1 MTKAAELAKMGEV
14 LTNSQIGGRRNMVIN
29 GAMLVAQRGTSFSSI
44 ADNAYSLD
52 RWLYYENGDS
62 VSDASQSTDTPNNNF
77 KNSLKLDVQT
87 ADTSVATGD
96 LTCFLQK
103 IEGLNTY
110 QLGWGTSDAETVT
123 LSFWVKS
130 TKTGIHSGAFK
141 NSAQDRSYVFEYTV
155 NASNTWEYKTI
166 TVAGDTSGTWLTTNG
181 IGVQVTFALMAGTV
195 FTKTAGSWGAGNNYG
210 SDNQVNVMDS
220 ASNEWYITG
229 VQLEVGEVATPFEH
243 RSFGEELRLAQRYH
257 YRINGKASGNTTIGM
272 GFSNVATQSYSHIA
286 LPVNMRTSPSVTGSG
301 FTASD
306 FNSYTRTGTSL
317 QISGAENSSQGCS
330 RTNLIVNVSSG
341 LTTLR
346 PSGNALTASTSSFCA
361 FDSEL

>member
-14 LTNSQIGGRRNMVIN
+14 LTNSQIGRKNIIIN

-103 IEGLNTY
+103 IEGQNVY
-110 QLGWGTSDAETVT
+110 QLGWGTADAETVT

-155 NASNTWEYKTI
+155 NVSNTWEYKTI

-181 IGVQVTFALMAGTV
+181 IGVQVTFALMAGTD
-195 FTKTAGSWGAGNNYG
+195 FTKTAGSWGSGNNYG

-229 VQLEVGEVATPFEH
+229 IQLEVGSVATPFEH
-243 RSFGEELRLAQRYH
+243 RSFGEELALCRRYCTALMH
-257 YRINGKASGNTTIGM
+257 YGAGDVTGNGLYNADYNGNTNMSFIRM
-272 GFSNVATQSYSHIA
+272 GYTQMRENPNITYGSNATVQTDYSSNGLIQFF
-286 LPVNMRTSPSVTGSG
+286 LGSSVNWRIYDV
-301 FTASD
+301 
-306 FNSYTRTGTSL
+306 L
-317 QISGAENSSQGCS
+317 LE
-330 RTNLIVNVSSG
+330 
-341 LTTLR
+341 
-346 PSGNALTASTSSFCA
+346 
-361 FDSEL
+361 SEL